1 MLMMLASLT
10 SYCQYPTTKKIGKDT
25 VVIMTLSQADNINKQ
40 FTKYKDSI
48 ELINKK
54 NFLLVERVDTARLEN
69 KRILDSLSRVYDSM
83 ILAQKRMYVA
93 QKDKD
98 DAYVYAKKIKKDF
111 QANTLLA
118 FIGLGIFTIIVTLT
132 K

>member
-54 NFLLVERVDTARLEN
+54 NFLLVERVDTARFEN

-83 ILAQKRMYVA
+83 MVAQTKMKKY

-98 DAYVYAKKIKKDF
+98 FAFSYAKKVKKDF
-111 QANTLLA
+111 QNNTLLA
-118 FIGLGIFTIIVTLT
+118 FVGLTVFTAVVILFR
-132 K
+132 

>member
-40 FTKYKDSI
+40 FTKFKDSI
-48 ELINKK
+48 NSINKK
-54 NFLLVERVDTARLEN
+54 NNLLVGEVGFKVTEN
-69 KRILDSLSRVYDSM
+69 KTILDSLTRIYDSM
-83 ILAQKRMYVA
+83 VYSRKKMIEYRKE
-93 QKDKD
+93 KE
-98 DAYVYAKKIKKDF
+98 DALIYAKEVKRDF
-111 QANTLLA
+111 RVNG
-118 FIGLGIFTIIVTLT
+118 GLGFIALSIFAIIVTLM